1 MFMKITCLSRVS
13 AGLSPPESSAPRCRH
28 IFLGLARGDFVRAGL
43 QAGLGSTRELRGTS
57 LLDGSMHPAG
67 SVDSAHAQVFH
78 FQVLINAVAGALAAD
93 AGLLD
98 TAERRDLV
106 GDDARID
113 AHDPVFQGF

>member
-13 AGLSPPESSAPRCRH
+13 AGLSPPGPSAPQCRH
-28 IFLGLARGDFVRAGL
+28 IALGSARGDFIRAGL
-43 QAGLGSTRELRGTS
+43 RSGLRWTWEIRGIS
-57 LLDGSMHPAG
+57 SLDGSMHPAG

-78 FQVLINAVAGALAAD
+78 FQVLVNAVTGALTAD

-98 TAERRDLV
+98 TAKRRDLV
-106 GDDARID
+106 GDDPRID